1 MLTLVLMKIAA
12 DLALYYTFAGFIAS
26 FFGASS
32 GGMLLALAVQTAA
45 FTLAYAVRRF
55 GPWRFLPLVLLAL
68 RGLVP
73 GAGIADLIVMVPP
86 ALYEIYL
93 ISHNIYEPDWS
104 QQVRIFSVF
113 WKVFLAFSLLC
124 ALFRAAEQVKSIV
137 LPFGV
142 MMLMCSVLLTRSLR
156 HEPQVYCQAKYQ
168 AVNLLLLC
176 AAGACAMF
184 LSSQLF
190 LGACLG
196 ILRFLYSRVVSPIL
210 MALGYILLE
219 IIKGIVWLFSLF
231 KFKIPVSET
240 EQQISGES
248 AMELLEL
255 DGEAAPPQWLQYIA
269 IAIGIVVAAAILI
282 RVFRALAGRGSSQ
295 GSERKSGEA
304 RISLAREKG
313 RSDDAPA
320 GSPTA
325 RVRAQYKKFLRL
337 AATRSLGP
345 EMSDTSLD
353 VSKKCRGA
361 FDDEAVRELRDIYIE
376 ARYGAAANWENAQ
389 QAKKLYGKIKK
400 SAERAKPE

>member
-55 GPWRFLPLVLLAL
+55 GPWRFVPLILLAL
-68 RGLVP
+68 CGFVP
-73 GAGIADLIVMVPP
+73 GTGIADLVVIVPP
-86 ALYEIYL
+86 VLYEIYL

-104 QQVRIFSVF
+104 QQARIFSVF
-113 WKVFLAFSLLC
+113 WKAFLAFSFLC
-124 ALFRAAEQVKSIV
+124 ALVGEGERVRSIV

-142 MMLMCSVLLTRSLR
+142 IMLMCSVLLTRSLR

-184 LSSQLF
+184 LSSHLF

-196 ILRFLYSRVVSPIL
+196 VLRFCYSRIVSPVL
-210 MALGYILLE
+210 MAIGYLLIK
-219 IIKGIVWLFSLF
+219 IISGIVWLFSFF

-255 DGEAAPPQWLQYIA
+255 DGETMPPQWIQYIA
-269 IAIGIVVAAAILI
+269 IAIGIVVAAVILI

-295 GSERKSGEA
+295 GSERKSGET

-320 GSPTA
+320 GSPAA

-337 AATRSLGP
+337 AAARSLGP

-353 VSKKCRGA
+353 VSKKCQGA

-376 ARYGAAANWENAQ
+376 ARYDAAANWENAQ
-389 QAKKLYGKIKK
+389 QAKKLYAKIRK
-400 SAERAKPE
+400 SAERARPE